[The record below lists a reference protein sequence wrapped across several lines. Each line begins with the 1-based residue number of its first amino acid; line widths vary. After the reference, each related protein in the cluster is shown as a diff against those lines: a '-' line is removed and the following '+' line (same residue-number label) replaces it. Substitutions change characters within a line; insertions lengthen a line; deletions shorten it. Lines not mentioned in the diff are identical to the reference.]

1 MHELGICDA
10 LLKMVRN
17 IAAEESLEEITR
29 ITVEVGSL
37 SGVVPAYMSDCWE
50 AVTDGTELQD
60 VEFVVEELEGTACC
74 LDCGEEF
81 PADAGRLRC
90 LDIARAVAHEE
101 AVFRGGAVV
110 PQGREHHLLGG
121 VPPVHKGGVA
131 VDVGFWN
138 HSRRLRFRYAFII
151 IRGPRAVNAGSATIS
166 AASDSVISP
175 E

>member
-50 AVTDGTELQD
+50 AVTDGTELAD
-60 VEFVVEELEGTACC
+60 VEFVVEELEGTARC

-81 PADAGRLRC
+81 TADSNRLRC
-90 LDIARAVAHEE
+90 PSC
-101 AVFRGGAVV
+101 GGEKLT
-110 PQGREHHLLGG
+110 PLTGRDLTLKEIL
-121 VPPVHKGGVA
+121 
-131 VDVGFWN
+131 
-138 HSRRLRFRYAFII
+138 
-151 IRGPRAVNAGSATIS
+151 AT
-166 AASDSVISP
+166 
-175 E
+175 